1 MDLAKRLKDIVVE
14 ADERSDRFRAAHPD
28 MVNAKRL
35 FRFTVTHGLGDI
47 GLEEYQ
53 AVNRIAACTET
64 YLNNTDIVRLVE
76 DCVSALKTGGQR
88 LGIVVSGRSP
98 DL

>member
-1 MDLAKRLKDIVVE
+1 VVE

-47 GLEEYQ
+47 GLEEYK
-53 AVNRIAACTET
+53 AVSRIATCTET

-76 DCVSALKTGGQR
+76 DCVNAMKAGGQR
-88 LGIVVSGRSP
+88 LGIAVSGRSP